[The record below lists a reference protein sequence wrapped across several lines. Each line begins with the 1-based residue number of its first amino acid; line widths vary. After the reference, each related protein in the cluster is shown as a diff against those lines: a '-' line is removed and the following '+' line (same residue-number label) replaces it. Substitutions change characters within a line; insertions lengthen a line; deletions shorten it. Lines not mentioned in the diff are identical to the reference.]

1 MVYLPHVNNVVLTLI
16 SWSSM
21 KYEHSAGI
29 VVFYKDEDQVEYLL
43 LHYAAGHWD
52 FAKGHLEEGETKEQA
67 AHRELFEESGLK
79 ATLIPNF
86 EESFSY
92 WLTDRTTHE
101 RVHKTVTFY
110 LGQTFNKQV
119 TLSHEHQG
127 YKWLPYHEAIKHL
140 TYGNARILLEKVHQF
155 LG

>member
-1 MVYLPHVNNVVLTLI
+1 
-16 SWSSM
+16 M
-21 KYEHSAGI
+21 KYEKSAGI

-52 FAKGHLEEGETKEQA
+52 FAKGHLEEGETNLQA
-67 AHRELFEESGLK
+67 AHRELREESGLT
-79 ATLIPNF
+79 AQLVPDF
-86 EESFSY
+86 EDAFSY
-92 WLTDRTTHE
+92 WLTDRVTHE

-110 LGQTFNKQV
+110 LGETKNKAV
-119 TLSHEHQG
+119 VLSHEHQG

-140 TYGNARILLEKVHQF
+140 TYGNARALLDKAHAF